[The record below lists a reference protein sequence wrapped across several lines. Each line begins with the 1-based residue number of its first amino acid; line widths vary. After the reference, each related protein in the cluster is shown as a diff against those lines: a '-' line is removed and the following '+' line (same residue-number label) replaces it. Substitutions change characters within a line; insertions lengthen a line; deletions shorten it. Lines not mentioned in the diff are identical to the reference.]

1 MNSARKRDAVTP
13 NFSIFEPIDSLAWTV
28 LALRIVEQIYGLLIV
43 LLVALIIGILLLMGL
58 PLFETVMNKVG
69 L

>member
-1 MNSARKRDAVTP
+1 MG
-13 NFSIFEPIDSLAWTV
+13 PIGALALIA
-28 LALRIVEQIYGLLIV
+28 LALRIVKRIYGLLIV
-43 LLVALIIGILLLMGL
+43 LLVALIVGILLLMGL